1 MALEE
6 KDQVEKDQEEKALD
20 LVPQGAKDQDLVDQ
34 GEKDQD
40 LVALVVQGLVL
51 VAQLDQKDQ
60 EDLE

>member
-1 MALEE
+1 ML
-6 KDQVEKDQEEKALD
+6 
-20 LVPQGAKDQDLVDQ
+20 QGAKDQDLVDQ